1 MKSILEFILKI
12 LAKAVLRKYKP
23 QVVGITGSV
32 GKTSA
37 KEAIY
42 AVLKTKYKVR
52 RGMGNLNNSLGVP
65 LTILSGYYE
74 DYKEVS
80 PWFFWPKVVLG
91 SLSLLFTKADYPEI
105 LILELGADHPGDIG
119 YLVKM
124 VKPFIG
130 VVTEIGDIPVH
141 VEFYSG
147 PKHLAEEKSR
157 LISSLPSNGFAILN
171 TDDDLVLDMK
181 NQSRAKVMTYG
192 FGRSADMIISDLN
205 YNQTANLVDTEMTF
219 KISYAGSFVP
229 FRLHAFGKSQA
240 YATVAAASVGVSLGM
255 NLVEVAQA
263 MKEFKPPIGRL
274 NLIRGIKNTVI
285 LDDTYNASPS
295 SMHLALDILGQ
306 LQAKRKVAILADM
319 LELGEY
325 TEEAHRSTGNL
336 AAESADVLICV
347 GSRAMFIAD
356 SAGNQLAPSVVEG
369 MSKEN
374 ILRFSNVGEALK
386 QIDGLIKE
394 GDLVLVKGSQSMRME
409 KLVESIMAEPEKA
422 GELLVRQGK
431 NWKKQ

>member
-1 MKSILEFILKI
+1 MIKI
-12 LAKAVLRKYKP
+12 LTKILSVLAKLTLRKYHPK
-23 QVVGITGSV
+23 VIGITGSV

-42 AVLKTKYKVR
+42 TILKTKYKVR
-52 RGMGNLNNSLGVP
+52 RGMGNLNNPLGVP
-65 LTILSGYYE
+65 LTILGDYYE
-74 DYKEVS
+74 DYKEMN
-80 PWFFWPKVVLG
+80 PWFFWPKVILG
-91 SLSLLFTKADYPEI
+91 SLSLLFIKVDYPQI
-105 LILELGADHPGDIG
+105 LVLELGADHPDDIG

-130 VVTEIGDIPVH
+130 VITEIGDIPVH

-157 LISSLPSNGFAILN
+157 LISELPSNGFAILN

-192 FGRSADMIISDLN
+192 FGRSADMMVSDLN
-205 YNQTANLVDTEMTF
+205 YNHLENIMDMEMTF

-240 YATVAAASVGVSLGM
+240 YATAAAALVGISLGM
-255 NLVEVAQA
+255 NLVEISEA
-263 MKEFKPPIGRL
+263 MKEYKSPFGRL
-274 NLIRGIKNTVI
+274 NSIKGIKNTVI

-295 SMHLALDILGQ
+295 SMHLALDILREFN
-306 LQAKRKVAILADM
+306 AKRKVAILADM

-325 TEEAHRSTGNL
+325 TEEAHRSMGNL
-336 AAESADVLICV
+336 AAESVDVLVCV

-356 SAGNQLAPSVVEG
+356 SAGNQMPQ
-369 MSKEN
+369 EN
-374 ILRFSNVGEALK
+374 ILRFSNVDEALR

-394 GDLVLVKGSQSMRME
+394 GDLILVKGSQSMRME

-431 NWKKQ
+431 NWKK